1 MSDALTPLRHVYGV
15 EPIGAAEAPGGA
27 GHPEQEALR
36 QLRALLDTWPTPAP
50 SAQATA
56 AVEARA
62 AVVAAAVSQTDAAL
76 AQAFASRPQPGPS
89 SAVVD
94 AVLARAAEPTGA
106 PDALPA
112 GSPAEAALLDQSLR
126 ALDRLPASR
135 PDAAVIAAIEARAAE
150 ASAALDAVR
159 HVYLDAPAV
168 ATVEAEALRQS
179 RAIVERALASRPQP
193 RPSSEALDAV
203 LARAAEASGVEAEPA
218 LEVPLVEGAVLAQ
231 SLRAL
236 DRLPRPQPSAATLD
250 AVRLVA
256 ATAGTAPV
264 RDDRPARSADRS
276 PAPPARRRAPVGVW
290 AGAAGLLV
298 AALAVLV
305 VRPFGGTVE
314 EAPVTAA
321 AVAEVVDVAAPEP
334 PAPTPV
340 EEAVAD
346 LAAPAPS
353 APSPGLAVAAPLPGL
368 VQAAQR
374 TVRPT
379 PPPSAPAPE
388 VAAAAPAP
396 PSDPPTWE
404 ASDDVRALSLR
415 LQELDSDDAL
425 AWDDAPAEA
434 FGVPAA
440 SSAGAAPGIQAVRAG
455 APAVRPAPA
464 RARLRLDSSSVQR

>member
-1 MSDALTPLRHVYGV
+1 MLDALTPLRHVYGV
-15 EPIGAAEAPGGA
+15 EPIGAAEAPGDA

-36 QLRALLDTWPTPAP
+36 QLRDLLDTWPSRAP
-50 SAQATA
+50 SPQAVA

-62 AVVAAAVSQTDAAL
+62 SVVAAAVGQTDAAL
-76 AQAFASRPQPGPS
+76 AQAFASRPQPRPS
-89 SAVVD
+89 SSVVD
-94 AVLARAAEPTGA
+94 AVLARAAESVGA

-112 GSPAEAALLDQSLR
+112 GSPTEAALLDQSLQ
-126 ALDRLPASR
+126 ALDRLPTSR
-135 PDAAVIAAIEARAAE
+135 PDAAVIGAIEARAAE
-150 ASAALDAVR
+150 TSAALGAVR

-203 LARAAEASGVEAEPA
+203 LARAAEASGVEAEPG
-218 LEVPLVEGAVLAQ
+218 LEVPLVEGALLAQ

-236 DRLPRPQPSAATLD
+236 DRLPRPQPSPATLD
-250 AVRLVA
+250 AVRLAA
-256 ATAGTAPV
+256 ATAGAAPV
-264 RDDRPARSADRS
+264 RDDRPVPSADR
-276 PAPPARRRAPVGVW
+276 APVRPARRRTPAGVW

-305 VRPFGGTVE
+305 VRPFGGTTDE
-314 EAPVTAA
+314 TPITAA
-321 AVAEVVDVAAPEP
+321 AVAEVADVPAPE
-334 PAPTPV
+334 APEAEPV
-340 EEAVAD
+340 EEIAAD

-353 APSPGLAVAAPLPGL
+353 ASAPGLAVAAPLPGL

-374 TVRPT
+374 TARPA
-379 PPPSAPAPE
+379 PPPSAPAPQ
-388 VAAAAPAP
+388 VAAAAPAA

-415 LQELDSDDAL
+415 LQELDSEDAL
-425 AWDDAPAEA
+425 AWDDAPSEV
-434 FGVPAA
+434 FGMPAA
-440 SSAGAAPGIQAVRAG
+440 SPTGGAPAIQAVRAG